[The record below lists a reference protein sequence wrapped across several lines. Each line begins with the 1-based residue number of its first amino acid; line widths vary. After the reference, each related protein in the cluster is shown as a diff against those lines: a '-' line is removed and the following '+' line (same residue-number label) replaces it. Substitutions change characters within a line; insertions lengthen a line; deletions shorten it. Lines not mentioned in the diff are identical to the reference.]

1 MPGRNAGGD
10 RKLLGE
16 LRLVERKD
24 RYFRSSRRAVPD
36 VLCGEK
42 DFEGQCIQEVPRGEQ
57 S

>member
-1 MPGRNAGGD
+1 
-10 RKLLGE
+10 
-16 LRLVERKD
+16 LRLVKRKD